1 MSKEAMEYLADL
13 KLHEQE
19 LEEEKKRVQHQE
31 QRLEEE
37 IHLLEL
43 AVKQKMDE
51 KKERL
56 KKLTNSVISNP
67 Q

>member
-19 LEEEKKRVQHQE
+19 LEEEKKRLQHQE